1 MQRGLG
7 RSLMKILVSHIILC
21 STFLC
26 IFVLQ
31 TACAGD
37 SSRKV
42 REVMGDDIQLLIP
55 IMGLV
60 STLCYEDVKQTH
72 FEGTEQWI
80 KAFLAFEVMT
90 ESLKT
95 ITHKQRP
102 NECGFRSFPSGHTA
116 AAFMGSSFI
125 HQRYGL
131 RYAIPAYIGAIFV
144 GYSRVQA
151 DKHYAEDVFSGAVIG
166 LASGALF
173 TKPYKGVNVMPMI
186 GRDRVGLSLSK
197 DW

>member
-1 MQRGLG
+1 MMPNGLG
-7 RSLMKILVSHIILC
+7 RILMKILVSHLLC
-21 STFLC
+21 AAFVC
-26 IFVLQ
+26 VFIFQ
-31 TACAGD
+31 PAYAND

-55 IMGLV
+55 VIGLV
-60 STLCYEDVKQTH
+60 STLYYEDAKQTH
-72 FEGTEQWI
+72 FEGAEQWL
-80 KAFLAFEVMT
+80 KAFLAFEVIT

-102 NECGFRSFPSGHTA
+102 NECGYRSFPSGHTA

-131 RYAIPAYIGAIFV
+131 RYAIPAYIGAIYV

-166 LASGALF
+166 LASGLLF
-173 TKPYKGVNVMPMI
+173 TTPYKGVNIMPMI
-186 GRDRVGLSLSK
+186 GRDRIGLSLSK